1 MKFDVL
7 NVFRPEKPSRCKV
20 VRFHAPSFF
29 LGAEIVALIWMAW
42 ELLPAGVYYVIKG
55 L

>member
-7 NVFRPEKPSRCKV
+7 NVIRPEKRCKV

-29 LGAEIVALIWMAW
+29 LGAEIVVLIWMAW

-55 L
+55 P